1 MSEFNTTILAGQRV
15 LVTGSK
21 KNQQTIL
28 DSTEW
33 DSIKAHQAFHL
44 AGDAFDE
51 AVTAFF
57 APIVEAAEKANAALA
72 ESLPKRDDAFVIV
85 LSEGTEGVE
94 GVEPEVHGGGG
105 LGVHIDEQ
113 RAAAEQNAV
122 LLIGGHPALPERLW
136 RIAEHGAA
144 VEALAVANQGGQ
156 RAATGGGPGLR

>member
-33 DSIKAHQAFHL
+33 DSVKAHQASYL
-44 AGDAFDE
+44 AGEAFDE

-57 APIVEAAEKANAALA
+57 APIVEAADKVNAALA

-94 GVEPEVHGGGG
+94 EVEPEVIQ
-105 LGVHIDEQ
+105 LGRDATILRMIESGDTSRLIWVGDTIEIT
-113 RAAAEQNAV
+113 AA
-122 LLIGGHPALPERLW
+122 
-136 RIAEHGAA
+136 
-144 VEALAVANQGGQ
+144 
-156 RAATGGGPGLR
+156 

>member
-1 MSEFNTTILAGQRV
+1 MSEFNTTVLAGQRV

-33 DSIKAHQAFHL
+33 DSVKAHQEFHL
-44 AGDAFDE
+44 AGDEFDA

-57 APIVEAAEKANAALA
+57 APIVEAAEKANATLA

-94 GVEPEVHGGGG
+94 AVEPEVIQ
-105 LGVHIDEQ
+105 LGRDAAILRMIEEGNIDRFVWVGDTIE
-113 RAAAEQNAV
+113 
-122 LLIGGHPALPERLW
+122 I
-136 RIAEHGAA
+136 I
-144 VEALAVANQGGQ
+144 VA
-156 RAATGGGPGLR
+156 

>member
-33 DSIKAHQAFHL
+33 DSIKAHQAYHL

-94 GVEPEVHGGGG
+94 EVEPEVIQ
-105 LGVHIDEQ
+105 LGRD
-113 RAAAEQNAV
+113 AAILRMIESGDTSR
-122 LLIGGHPALPERLW
+122 LIWVGDTIE
-136 RIAEHGAA
+136 ITAA
-144 VEALAVANQGGQ
+144 
-156 RAATGGGPGLR
+156 

>member
-57 APIVEAAEKANAALA
+57 APIVEAAEKANATLA

-94 GVEPEVHGGGG
+94 EVEPEVIQ
-105 LGVHIDEQ
+105 LGRD
-113 RAAAEQNAV
+113 AAILRMIEEGNTD
-122 LLIGGHPALPERLW
+122 RLVW
-136 RIAEHGAA
+136 VGDTIEITAA
-144 VEALAVANQGGQ
+144 
-156 RAATGGGPGLR
+156 

>member
-57 APIVEAAEKANAALA
+57 APIVKAAEKANAALA

-94 GVEPEVHGGGG
+94 EVEPEVIQ
-105 LGVHIDEQ
+105 LGRD
-113 RAAAEQNAV
+113 AAILRMIEEGNTD
-122 LLIGGHPALPERLW
+122 RLVW
-136 RIAEHGAA
+136 VGDTIEITAA
-144 VEALAVANQGGQ
+144 
-156 RAATGGGPGLR
+156 

>member
-51 AVTAFF
+51 AVIAFF
-57 APIVEAAEKANAALA
+57 APIVEAAEKADAVLA

-94 GVEPEVHGGGG
+94 KVEPEVIQ
-105 LGVHIDEQ
+105 LGRD
-113 RAAAEQNAV
+113 AAILRMIEEGNTD
-122 LLIGGHPALPERLW
+122 RLVW
-136 RIAEHGAA
+136 VGDTIEITAA
-144 VEALAVANQGGQ
+144 
-156 RAATGGGPGLR
+156 

>member
-1 MSEFNTTILAGQRV
+1 MSEFNTTILAGRRV

-33 DSIKAHQAFHL
+33 DSIKAHQAYHL
-44 AGDAFDE
+44 AGEAYDE

-85 LSEGTEGVE
+85 LAEGTEGVE
-94 GVEPEVHGGGG
+94 EVEPEVIQ
-105 LGVHIDEQ
+105 LGRD
-113 RAAAEQNAV
+113 AAILRMIEEGNTD
-122 LLIGGHPALPERLW
+122 RLVW
-136 RIAEHGAA
+136 VGDTIEITAA
-144 VEALAVANQGGQ
+144 
-156 RAATGGGPGLR
+156 

>member
-33 DSIKAHQAFHL
+33 DSVKAHQAYHL
-44 AGDAFDE
+44 AGEAFDE

-57 APIVEAAEKANAALA
+57 APIIEAAEKADAALA

-94 GVEPEVHGGGG
+94 AVEPEVIQ
-105 LGVHIDEQ
+105 LGRD
-113 RAAAEQNAV
+113 AAILRMIESGDTSR
-122 LLIGGHPALPERLW
+122 LIWVGDTIE
-136 RIAEHGAA
+136 ITAA
-144 VEALAVANQGGQ
+144 
-156 RAATGGGPGLR
+156 

>member
-1 MSEFNTTILAGQRV
+1 MSEFNPTILAGQRV

-94 GVEPEVHGGGG
+94 EVEPEVIQ
-105 LGVHIDEQ
+105 LGRD
-113 RAAAEQNAV
+113 AAILRMIEEGNTD
-122 LLIGGHPALPERLW
+122 RLVW
-136 RIAEHGAA
+136 VGDTIEITAA
-144 VEALAVANQGGQ
+144 
-156 RAATGGGPGLR
+156 

>member
-72 ESLPKRDDAFVIV
+72 ESLPKRDDAFVVV
-85 LSEGTEGVE
+85 LSEGIEGVE
-94 GVEPEVHGGGG
+94 EVEPEVVQ
-105 LGVHIDEQ
+105 LGRD
-113 RAAAEQNAV
+113 AAILRMIESGDTSR
-122 LLIGGHPALPERLW
+122 LIWVGDTIE
-136 RIAEHGAA
+136 ITAA
-144 VEALAVANQGGQ
+144 
-156 RAATGGGPGLR
+156 

>member
-33 DSIKAHQAFHL
+33 DSIKAHQAYHL

-57 APIVEAAEKANAALA
+57 APIVEAAEKANATLA

-94 GVEPEVHGGGG
+94 EVEPEVIQLGRDAAILRMIEEGNTDRLVWVGGT
-105 LGVHIDEQ
+105 IEIT
-113 RAAAEQNAV
+113 AA
-122 LLIGGHPALPERLW
+122 
-136 RIAEHGAA
+136 
-144 VEALAVANQGGQ
+144 
-156 RAATGGGPGLR
+156 

>member
-57 APIVEAAEKANAALA
+57 APIVEAAEKANASLA

-94 GVEPEVHGGGG
+94 AIEPEVIQ
-105 LGVHIDEQ
+105 LGRD
-113 RAAAEQNAV
+113 AAILRMIEEGNTD
-122 LLIGGHPALPERLW
+122 RLVW
-136 RIAEHGAA
+136 VGDAIEITAA
-144 VEALAVANQGGQ
+144 
-156 RAATGGGPGLR
+156 

>member
-1 MSEFNTTILAGQRV
+1 MSEFNTTVLAGQRV

-57 APIVEAAEKANAALA
+57 APIVEAAEKADAALA

-94 GVEPEVHGGGG
+94 EIEPVVIQ
-105 LGVHIDEQ
+105 LGRD
-113 RAAAEQNAV
+113 AAILRMIEEGNTD
-122 LLIGGHPALPERLW
+122 RLVW
-136 RIAEHGAA
+136 VGDTIEIIAA
-144 VEALAVANQGGQ
+144 
-156 RAATGGGPGLR
+156 

>member
-33 DSIKAHQAFHL
+33 DSIKAHQAYHL

-72 ESLPKRDDAFVIV
+72 ESLPKRDDAFVVV
-85 LSEGTEGVE
+85 LSEGIEGVE
-94 GVEPEVHGGGG
+94 EVEPEVIQ
-105 LGVHIDEQ
+105 LGRD
-113 RAAAEQNAV
+113 AAILRMIEEGNTD
-122 LLIGGHPALPERLW
+122 RLVW
-136 RIAEHGAA
+136 VGDTIEITAA
-144 VEALAVANQGGQ
+144 
-156 RAATGGGPGLR
+156 

>member
-1 MSEFNTTILAGQRV
+1 MSEFNTTILSGQRV

-33 DSIKAHQAFHL
+33 DSIKAHQAYHL

-72 ESLPKRDDAFVIV
+72 ESLPKRDDAFVVV
-85 LSEGTEGVE
+85 LSEGIEGVE
-94 GVEPEVHGGGG
+94 EVEPEVVQ
-105 LGVHIDEQ
+105 LGRD
-113 RAAAEQNAV
+113 AAILRMIESGDTSR
-122 LLIGGHPALPERLW
+122 LIWVGDTIE
-136 RIAEHGAA
+136 ITAA
-144 VEALAVANQGGQ
+144 
-156 RAATGGGPGLR
+156 

>member
-1 MSEFNTTILAGQRV
+1 MSEFNTTALAGQRV

-33 DSIKAHQAFHL
+33 DSIKAHQAYHL
-44 AGDAFDE
+44 AGEAYDE

-94 GVEPEVHGGGG
+94 EVEPEVIQ
-105 LGVHIDEQ
+105 LGRD
-113 RAAAEQNAV
+113 AAILRMIEEGNTD
-122 LLIGGHPALPERLW
+122 RLVW
-136 RIAEHGAA
+136 VGDTIEITAA
-144 VEALAVANQGGQ
+144 
-156 RAATGGGPGLR
+156 

>member
-33 DSIKAHQAFHL
+33 DSIKAHQAYHL

-72 ESLPKRDDAFVIV
+72 ESLPKRDDAFVVV
-85 LSEGTEGVE
+85 LSEGIEGVE
-94 GVEPEVHGGGG
+94 EVEPEVVQ
-105 LGVHIDEQ
+105 LGRD
-113 RAAAEQNAV
+113 AAIMRMIEEGNTD
-122 LLIGGHPALPERLW
+122 RLVW
-136 RIAEHGAA
+136 VGDTIEITAA
-144 VEALAVANQGGQ
+144 
-156 RAATGGGPGLR
+156 

>member
-33 DSIKAHQAFHL
+33 DSVKAHQAYHL

-72 ESLPKRDDAFVIV
+72 ESLPKRDDAFVVV
-85 LSEGTEGVE
+85 LSEGIEGVE
-94 GVEPEVHGGGG
+94 EVEPEVVQ
-105 LGVHIDEQ
+105 LGRD
-113 RAAAEQNAV
+113 AAILRMIESGDTSR
-122 LLIGGHPALPERLW
+122 LIWVGDTIE
-136 RIAEHGAA
+136 ITAA
-144 VEALAVANQGGQ
+144 
-156 RAATGGGPGLR
+156 

>member
-33 DSIKAHQAFHL
+33 DSIKAHQAYHL

-85 LSEGTEGVE
+85 LSEGVE
-94 GVEPEVHGGGG
+94 GVEEVTPAVIQ
-105 LGVHIDEQ
+105 LGRD
-113 RAAAEQNAV
+113 AAILRMIEEGNTD
-122 LLIGGHPALPERLW
+122 RLVW
-136 RIAEHGAA
+136 VGDTIEITAA
-144 VEALAVANQGGQ
+144 
-156 RAATGGGPGLR
+156 

>member
-57 APIVEAAEKANAALA
+57 APIVEAAEKANEALA
-72 ESLPKRDDAFVIV
+72 ESLPKRDDAFVVV
-85 LSEGTEGVE
+85 LSEGIEGVE
-94 GVEPEVHGGGG
+94 EVEPEVVQ
-105 LGVHIDEQ
+105 LGRD
-113 RAAAEQNAV
+113 AAILRMIESGDTSR
-122 LLIGGHPALPERLW
+122 LIWVGDTIE
-136 RIAEHGAA
+136 ITAA
-144 VEALAVANQGGQ
+144 
-156 RAATGGGPGLR
+156 

>member
-85 LSEGTEGVE
+85 LSEGTEGAE
-94 GVEPEVHGGGG
+94 EVEPEVIQ
-105 LGVHIDEQ
+105 LGRD
-113 RAAAEQNAV
+113 AAILRMIEEGNTD
-122 LLIGGHPALPERLW
+122 RLVW
-136 RIAEHGAA
+136 VGDTIEFTAA
-144 VEALAVANQGGQ
+144 
-156 RAATGGGPGLR
+156 

>member
-1 MSEFNTTILAGQRV
+1 MSEFNTTVLAGQRV

-57 APIVEAAEKANAALA
+57 APIVEAAEKANATLA

-94 GVEPEVHGGGG
+94 EVEPEVIQ
-105 LGVHIDEQ
+105 LGRD
-113 RAAAEQNAV
+113 AAILRMIEEGNTD
-122 LLIGGHPALPERLW
+122 RLVW
-136 RIAEHGAA
+136 VGDTIEITAA
-144 VEALAVANQGGQ
+144 
-156 RAATGGGPGLR
+156 

>member
-33 DSIKAHQAFHL
+33 DSIKAHQAYHL

-57 APIVEAAEKANAALA
+57 APIVEAAEKANATLA

-94 GVEPEVHGGGG
+94 EVEPEVIQ
-105 LGVHIDEQ
+105 LGRD
-113 RAAAEQNAV
+113 AAILRMIEEGNTD
-122 LLIGGHPALPERLW
+122 RLVW
-136 RIAEHGAA
+136 VGDTIEITAA
-144 VEALAVANQGGQ
+144 
-156 RAATGGGPGLR
+156 

>member
-33 DSIKAHQAFHL
+33 DCIKVHQAFHL
-44 AGDAFDE
+44 AGDAYDE

-57 APIVEAAEKANAALA
+57 APIIEAAEKADAALA

-94 GVEPEVHGGGG
+94 AVEPEVIQ
-105 LGVHIDEQ
+105 LGRD
-113 RAAAEQNAV
+113 AAILRMIESGDTSR
-122 LLIGGHPALPERLW
+122 LIWVGDTIE
-136 RIAEHGAA
+136 ITAA
-144 VEALAVANQGGQ
+144 
-156 RAATGGGPGLR
+156 

>member
-33 DSIKAHQAFHL
+33 DSIKAHQAHHL

-57 APIVEAAEKANAALA
+57 APIVEAAEKANAALV

-94 GVEPEVHGGGG
+94 EVEPEVIQ
-105 LGVHIDEQ
+105 LGRD
-113 RAAAEQNAV
+113 AAILRMIEEGNTD
-122 LLIGGHPALPERLW
+122 RLVW
-136 RIAEHGAA
+136 VGDTIEITAA
-144 VEALAVANQGGQ
+144 
-156 RAATGGGPGLR
+156 